1 MPVQEFTIGIA
12 LSDRGVQAVELA
24 RNGPATTLLA
34 IDEWENTIS
43 FDDGE
48 RGLGREKFLD
58 YMTAFIKVNQVKARR
73 ASVAM
78 DTSLLFIS
86 MLPMEE
92 GLTRNEIAEHIT
104 WELSQYFPDLP
115 PKEFISDIHTAT
127 RPDSEHWRE
136 VLSVSVRRSHAAAI
150 QKMLGE
156 LGLEL
161 HILDVDHFAAD
172 TALRLNYPD
181 SYRKYIALVGVKE
194 NRLDISMIRNG
205 SMESYAY
212 AVVGSNREIVER
224 VARLSEEARGVHAIT
239 TYGPYLDRDLLL
251 QIRRSSRLLVEAMNP
266 LRHIQ
271 VSDTLRIADH
281 LSMPSYRFAAA
292 VGAALRRD

>member
-1 MPVQEFTIGIA
+1 MPAQEFTIGIA

-24 RNGPATTLLA
+24 RSGPTTTLLA
-34 IDEWENTIS
+34 IDEWENTFA
-43 FDDGE
+43 FDEGE
-48 RGLGREKFLD
+48 KGRGQQKFLD

-92 GLTRNEIAEHIT
+92 GLTRNEITEQIT
-104 WELSQYFPDLP
+104 WELSQYFPELP
-115 PKEFISDIHTAT
+115 PKEFISDIHPAT
-127 RPDSEHWRE
+127 HPESEHWRE

-150 QKMLGE
+150 QKMLAQ

-181 SYRKYIALVGVKE
+181 AYRKYIALVGVKE

-205 SMESYAY
+205 SMESYTY
-212 AVVGSNREIVER
+212 AVVESNKEIVDR
-224 VARLSEEARGVHAIT
+224 MTRLSQEAKGVHAIT
-239 TYGPYLDRDLLL
+239 TYGPYLDRDLLT
-251 QIRRSSRLLVEAMNP
+251 QIRRSSKLLVEAMNP

-271 VSDTLRIADH
+271 VSDSLRIADH